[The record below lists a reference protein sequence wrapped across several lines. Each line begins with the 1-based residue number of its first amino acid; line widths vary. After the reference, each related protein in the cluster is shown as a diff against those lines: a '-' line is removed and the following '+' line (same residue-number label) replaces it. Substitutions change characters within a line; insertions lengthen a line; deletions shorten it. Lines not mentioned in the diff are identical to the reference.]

1 MEWKRKRKF
10 KWWINIAKVWLFK
23 GDYLNGRKKND
34 YDDNNNNDKLKSEGE
49 YLNRKKIEL
58 KK

>member
-1 MEWKRKRKF
+1 LDYLKEIILF
-10 KWWINIAKVWLFK
+10 KWRKA
-23 GDYLNGRKKND
+23 RKKND

-49 YLNRKKIEL
+49 YLNKKKIEI